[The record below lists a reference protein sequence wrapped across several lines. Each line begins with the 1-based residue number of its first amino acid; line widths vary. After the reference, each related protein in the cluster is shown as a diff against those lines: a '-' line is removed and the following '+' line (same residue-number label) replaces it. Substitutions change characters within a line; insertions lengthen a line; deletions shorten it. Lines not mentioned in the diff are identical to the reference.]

1 MKNFRKYKKDGV
13 CSSTGV
19 EHLPSK
25 YKVLRTTKR
34 KWVVRVCLCPSV
46 PSSRLLLHTDL
57 WKHPAAMSAD
67 QRLLLL
73 GILRW
78 GMGCHLTASLCE
90 DSDVHWHSGAGFVLF
105 WICESMLGWS
115 AYQKIKTH
123 LELDGYKEGLF
134 TQVGSGDPQ
143 STSNHRTEV
152 RENQGAAAGRR
163 DPVVF
168 SW

>member
-1 MKNFRKYKKDGV
+1 
-13 CSSTGV
+13 
-19 EHLPSK
+19 
-25 YKVLRTTKR
+25 
-34 KWVVRVCLCPSV
+34 
-46 PSSRLLLHTDL
+46 
-57 WKHPAAMSAD
+57 
-67 QRLLLL
+67 
-73 GILRW
+73 
-78 GMGCHLTASLCE
+78 
-90 DSDVHWHSGAGFVLF
+90 
-105 WICESMLGWS
+105 MLGWS